1 MTEWTERM
9 RRESVGIE
17 ILPLESLRALPEG
30 GDFDSGVYFL
40 WLGDELR
47 YVGKSENVRN
57 RFAQQ
62 LQTNRFHGLRGS
74 YRLRPIPCDRHTC
87 LVLHS
92 DQIIENRPQLERTLQ
107 EYERAYIAHY
117 EPPDND
123 LHASPNT

>member
-1 MTEWTERM
+1 M
-9 RRESVGIE
+9 RIQSAGVEV
-17 ILPLESLRALPEG
+17 LPLEALRNLPEAG
-30 GDFDSGVYFL
+30 EIDSGIYFL

-57 RFAQQ
+57 RYAAQ
-62 LQTNRFHGLRGS
+62 LQTNRFHSVRGS

-92 DQIIENRPQLERTLQ
+92 EPFIENRPELERTLQ
-107 EYERAYIAHY
+107 RYERAYIAHY

-123 LHASPNT
+123 LYASPNT